1 MKIVNK
7 IFNWY
12 FGRNALPYWCI
23 ILFDLAAC
31 FFGGLFVM
39 WLRHPAS
46 EMMAHW
52 STLLHTFLMFALFN
66 LIGFRAFHTYS
77 GILRYSQFID
87 LLKVMYAQTLSLVLA
102 LAFNF
107 AVCYYA
113 LESTFYAITGRMT
126 LVVYIGTLSLLCMS
140 RILIKL
146 LYESALVSKSA
157 KSTLIY
163 GTREGAIAL
172 TNNARNNKPVQFLIE
187 GYISDDDKDM
197 RTRLMGKRIYSAH
210 NNLPAVIRNKQIKAV
225 LISPLKHD
233 DFVNNKQ
240 LQDLLINAG
249 VKIYITQNAR
259 EWNKHKDSKGNVQ
272 VREVSIED
280 LLPRDE
286 IQVDME
292 SVGALLS
299 GKKVL
304 ITGSIG
310 MTAKREKEMGSLG
323 MVIKGFKMGCN
334 KAYWRIYGMNTAP
347 RKGLFELGYNDKVLL
362 HERQLEGW
370 KKYLDDNPRRLMVK
384 RMNPGLFTVMQ
395 NKEVVGR
402 RCQMVGNCFLL
413 DIPDKVAVV
422 VHRRYT
428 EVELRRLREEWLA
441 CGERGGVLVSAAIS
455 TKEKEVLREAMNRG
469 YRIVLLRENGFPRL
483 YKPCGESFY
492 ACSEGLLLQI
502 SPWNYHMEKKT
513 ITREQ
518 CLELNEMAERIAEW
532 R

>member
-1 MKIVNK
+1 MDARPGDGDAPKVILSELGVAIAKEEIPKIHKYYPQVEVWRVCIMPDHIHLIVRVK
-7 IFNWY
+7 EDLR
-12 FGRNALPYWCI
+12 GGQAMESLGTEARGGQASAL
-23 ILFDLAAC
+23 AGEA
-31 FFGGLFVM
+31 
-39 WLRHPAS
+39 
-46 EMMAHW
+46 
-52 STLLHTFLMFALFN
+52 N
-66 LIGFRAFHTYS
+66 
-77 GILRYSQFID
+77 
-87 LLKVMYAQTLSLVLA
+87 LA
-102 LAFNF
+102 LAGGANQ
-107 AVCYYA
+107 AQ
-113 LESTFYAITGRMT
+113 TG
-126 LVVYIGTLSLLCMS
+126 
-140 RILIKL
+140 
-146 LYESALVSKSA
+146 ENEA
-157 KSTLIY
+157 
-163 GTREGAIAL
+163 
-172 TNNARNNKPVQFLIE
+172 
-187 GYISDDDKDM
+187 
-197 RTRLMGKRIYSAH
+197 
-210 NNLPAVIRNKQIKAV
+210 
-225 LISPLKHD
+225 
-233 DFVNNKQ
+233 
-240 LQDLLINAG
+240 
-249 VKIYITQNAR
+249 
-259 EWNKHKDSKGNVQ
+259 
-272 VREVSIED
+272 
-280 LLPRDE
+280 
-286 IQVDME
+286 
-292 SVGALLS
+292 
-299 GKKVL
+299 
-304 ITGSIG
+304 GSIG

-422 VHRRYT
+422 VHRRYS
-428 EVELRRLREEWLA
+428 EGDLRRLREEWLA

-502 SPWNYHMEKKT
+502 SPWDYHMEKKT

-518 CLELNEMAERIAEW
+518 CLELNEMAERIAEG

>member
-1 MKIVNK
+1 MDRDEAIARGLRVHETQHSMKRRSP
-7 IFNWY
+7 WHDY
-12 FGRNALPYWCI
+12 HGRGTYML
-23 ILFDLAAC
+23 
-31 FFGGLFVM
+31 
-39 WLRHPAS
+39 
-46 EMMAHW
+46 
-52 STLLHTFLMFALFN
+52 TLVVEGRMP
-66 LIGFRAFHTYS
+66 
-77 GILRYSQFID
+77 
-87 LLKVMYAQTLSLVLA
+87 LLGKLWGRVDARPGDGDAPKVMLSELGIAIAKEEIPKIHKYYPLVEVWRVCIMPDHIHLIVRVKEDLRGGQAMESLGTEARGGQASALAKGANLA
-102 LAFNF
+102 LAGENE
-107 AVCYYA
+107 A
-113 LESTFYAITGRMT
+113 
-126 LVVYIGTLSLLCMS
+126 
-140 RILIKL
+140 
-146 LYESALVSKSA
+146 
-157 KSTLIY
+157 
-163 GTREGAIAL
+163 
-172 TNNARNNKPVQFLIE
+172 
-187 GYISDDDKDM
+187 
-197 RTRLMGKRIYSAH
+197 
-210 NNLPAVIRNKQIKAV
+210 
-225 LISPLKHD
+225 
-233 DFVNNKQ
+233 
-240 LQDLLINAG
+240 
-249 VKIYITQNAR
+249 
-259 EWNKHKDSKGNVQ
+259 
-272 VREVSIED
+272 
-280 LLPRDE
+280 
-286 IQVDME
+286 
-292 SVGALLS
+292 
-299 GKKVL
+299 
-304 ITGSIG
+304 GSIG

-334 KAYWRIYGMNTAP
+334 KAYWRIYGMNTTA

-422 VHRRYT
+422 VHRRYS
-428 EVELRRLREEWLA
+428 EGDLRRLREEWLA

-502 SPWNYHMEKKT
+502 SPWDYHMEKKT